1 VQEVSFDPRY
11 LDWVRSGRKTRTT
24 RYGEAVAVGP
34 ARFRFESTPPVWLDA
49 LVTGIRTVGLADLD
63 DVDAAAENF
72 ADAGELR
79 AALHYHYPSL
89 SNDAVVSVV
98 SFELGRQQG

>member
-34 ARFRFESTPPVWLDA
+34 ARLRFESRPPVLVDA
-49 LVTGIRTVGLADLD
+49 FVTGIRTVGFADLD
-63 DVDAAAENF
+63 DIDAAAENF

-79 AALHYHYPSL
+79 EALRYHYPGL
-89 SNDAVVSVV
+89 GNDAVVSVV

>member
-11 LDWVRSGRKTRTT
+11 LDWVRTGRKTRTT
-24 RYGEAVAVGP
+24 RFGEAVALGP
-34 ARFRFESTPPVWLDA
+34 ARLRFESTPPVLLDA
-49 LVTGIRTVGLADLD
+49 FVTGIRTVGLADLD

-72 ADAGELR
+72 ADAGALR
-79 AALHYHYPSL
+79 DALRYHYPGL

-98 SFELGRQQG
+98 SFGLGRQQG